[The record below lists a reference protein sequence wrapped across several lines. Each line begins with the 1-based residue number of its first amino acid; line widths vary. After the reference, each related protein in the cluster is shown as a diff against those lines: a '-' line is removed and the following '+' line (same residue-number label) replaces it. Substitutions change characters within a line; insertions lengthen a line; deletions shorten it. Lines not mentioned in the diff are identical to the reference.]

1 MLIIWTEVV
10 LNIGRPINITV
21 FCMHFYRIQI
31 SIKVTKTIPSMVNI
45 TKETHP
51 QPMIDH
57 DLLIRRCLRGILRVG
72 SELSILNS
80 FIKQYVQCDLHK
92 TKQLYLVPCLLDN
105 TMLVMEVRHVFL
117 QYFGL
122 WRSMFLEYSQ
132 NLFFLA
138 CITNLTALIHSER
151 VYMSFFSPVLLIV

>member
-1 MLIIWTEVV
+1 
-10 LNIGRPINITV
+10 
-21 FCMHFYRIQI
+21 
-31 SIKVTKTIPSMVNI
+31 
-45 TKETHP
+45 
-51 QPMIDH
+51 MIDH

-122 WRSMFLEYSQ
+122 SRSMFLEYS
-132 NLFFLA
+132 
-138 CITNLTALIHSER
+138 
-151 VYMSFFSPVLLIV
+151 